1 MMNRDRLI
9 DQLRLHEGVEKTV
22 YDDSEGIPTIGVGRN
37 LRDRGLSDDEIDYLL
52 SNDIDIV
59 VRELDNVMPW
69 WKDLDEVRQR
79 VLCDLVFNL
88 GMPRFS
94 GFKKSISYMKQ
105 QMWDQA
111 ADELLDSKWARQVG
125 RRAERLSEM
134 MRTGNDF

>member
-1 MMNRDRLI
+1 MDRNRLI
-9 DQLRLHEGVEKTV
+9 DQLRIHEGVEKTV
-22 YDDSEGIPTIGVGRN
+22 YNDSEGIPTIGVGRN

-59 VRELDNVMPW
+59 VDELDKVMPW

-125 RRAERLSEM
+125 RRAETLSEM

>member
-1 MMNRDRLI
+1 MDRNRLI
-9 DQLRLHEGVEKTV
+9 DQLRIHEGVEKTV
-22 YDDSEGIPTIGVGRN
+22 YNDSEGIPTIGVGRN

-59 VRELDNVMPW
+59 VDELDKVMPW

-111 ADELLDSKWARQVG
+111 ADELLDSKWASQVG
-125 RRAERLSEM
+125 RRAHTLSEM

>member
-1 MMNRDRLI
+1 MDRNRLI
-9 DQLRLHEGVEKTV
+9 DQLRIHEGVEKTV
-22 YDDSEGIPTIGVGRN
+22 YNDSEGIPTIGVGRN

-59 VRELDNVMPW
+59 VNELDKVMPW
-69 WKDLDEVRQR
+69 WRDLDEVRQR

-111 ADELLDSKWARQVG
+111 ANELLDSKWARQVG
-125 RRAERLSEM
+125 RRAHTLSEM

>member
-1 MMNRDRLI
+1 MDRNRLI
-9 DQLRLHEGVEKTV
+9 DQLRIHEGVEKTV
-22 YDDSEGIPTIGVGRN
+22 YNDSEGIPTIGVGRN

-59 VRELDNVMPW
+59 VKELDKVMPW
-69 WKDLDEVRQR
+69 WRDLDEVRQR

-125 RRAERLSEM
+125 RRAQTLSEM

>member
-1 MMNRDRLI
+1 MDRNRLI
-9 DQLRLHEGVEKTV
+9 DQLRIHEGVEKTV
-22 YDDSEGIPTIGVGRN
+22 YNDSEGIPTIGVGRN

-59 VRELDNVMPW
+59 VDELDKVMPW

-111 ADELLDSKWARQVG
+111 AYELLDSKWARQVG
-125 RRAERLSEM
+125 RRAQTLSEM

>member
-1 MMNRDRLI
+1 MDRNRLI
-9 DQLRLHEGVEKTV
+9 DQLRIHEGVEKTV
-22 YDDSEGIPTIGVGRN
+22 YNDSEGIPTIGVGRN

-59 VRELDNVMPW
+59 VDELDKVMPW

-94 GFKKSISYMKQ
+94 GFKKSISHMKQ

-125 RRAERLSEM
+125 RRAHTLSEM

>member
-1 MMNRDRLI
+1 MDRNRLI
-9 DQLRLHEGVEKTV
+9 DQLRIHEGVEKTV
-22 YDDSEGIPTIGVGRN
+22 YNDSECIPTIGVGRN

-59 VRELDNVMPW
+59 VDELDKVLPW

-94 GFKKSISYMKQ
+94 GFKKSISHMKQ

-125 RRAERLSEM
+125 RRAQTLSEM

>member
-1 MMNRDRLI
+1 MDRNRLI
-9 DQLRLHEGVEKTV
+9 DQLRIHEGVEKTV
-22 YDDSEGIPTIGVGRN
+22 YNDSEGIPTIGVGRN

-59 VRELDNVMPW
+59 VNELDKVMPW
-69 WKDLDEVRQR
+69 WRDLDEVRQR

-125 RRAERLSEM
+125 RRAQTLSEM